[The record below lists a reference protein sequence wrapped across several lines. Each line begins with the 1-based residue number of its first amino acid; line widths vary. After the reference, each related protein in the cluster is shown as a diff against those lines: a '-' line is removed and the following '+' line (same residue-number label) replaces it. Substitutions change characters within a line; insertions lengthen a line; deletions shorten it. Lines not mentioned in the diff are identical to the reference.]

1 MWGNIPLFL
10 NGNSDY
16 VPINCDYKKAL
27 QITETSDPITGNKRI
42 QETIREQVY
51 VKKQPIVMVGDKKY
65 IADEQSDGHTW
76 VVDGWQLWETK
87 GLQDMTGQSA
97 MKEIKLY
104 CNFGDGNNYLC
115 DYGLFKNNK
124 PEATAYVQG
133 FGVVPYSFF

>member
-65 IADEQSDGHTW
+65 IADEQSNGHAW

-104 CNFGDGNNYLC
+104 CNFGDGNNYF
-115 DYGLFKNNK
+115 YGLFKNDK
-124 PEATAYVQG
+124 PEATAYVQE